1 MLFLIDTYNIL
12 YRLFFAL
19 PKLSYNGIQLNSI
32 YGISKLMIKLTKQY
46 RPKYLAFCIDKG
58 RSNRNEVIKEYKMNR
73 KPTSDEFKQQIP
85 IFYEFAKSAGFIVY
99 GIDNLE
105 ADDVIFTLT
114 QVFKNQSEIYILTG
128 DKDLLQTIDKN
139 VNVLLMK
146 KGITDIDFFNSINF
160 EKEFGFCS
168 KFYPYYKALVGD
180 HSDNIKGIKGIGPKR
195 ATQILK
201 NVQLLEEIH
210 KDLTPSDM
218 KVFNDNLSVILL
230 KDYSK
235 KLKIEINLDDLKVV
249 SDWYR
254 SEEFI
259 KFLRKY
265 SFVSILNEIENKQL
279 KLF

>member
-1 MLFLIDTYNIL
+1 MLFLIDTYSIL

-73 KPTSDEFKQQIP
+73 KPTLDEFKQQIP
-85 IFYEFAKSAGFIVY
+85 IFYEFANSAGFMVY

-114 QVFKNQSEIYILTG
+114 RIFKNQSEIYVLTG
-128 DKDLLQTIDKN
+128 DKDLLQVIDDN

-146 KGITDIDFFNSINF
+146 KGITDIDFFNYINF

-180 HSDNIKGIKGIGPKR
+180 PSDNIKGVKGIGPKK

-201 NVQLLEEIH
+201 NIQSLEEIYKH
-210 KDLTPSDM
+210 LSPSET
-218 KVFNDNLSVILL
+218 KIFNDNLSVIIL

-235 KLKIEINLDDLKVV
+235 NLKIEINLDDLKVV
-249 SDWYR
+249 YDWYKN
-254 SEEFI
+254 EEFV
-259 KFLRKY
+259 KFLKNY
-265 SFVSILNEIENKQL
+265 SFVSILNEVEDKQL